1 MTKIISG
8 FPCIGKTTLYQTSNK
23 RIYMDLEFR
32 ETATTKGM
40 TQAQKD
46 AVFNCYA
53 QIIKSVYESAYYDY
67 VFVTDNR
74 LLLKHLY
81 LLHVPYT
88 LVVPHPTDHA
98 YICEHHKRVLK
109 RNNQQWYDLIIQP
122 RLDSLRHTINLV
134 KRYGMS
140 VKFLDSD
147 NQYLSDI
154 LSDL

>member
-8 FPCIGKTTLYQTSNK
+8 FPCIGKTTLYQTNK

-40 TQAQKD
+40 TLAQKD
-46 AVFNCYA
+46 SVFSYYA
-53 QIIKSVYESAYYDY
+53 QIIKTVYEAAYYDY

-98 YICEHHKRVLK
+98 YICEHHKRVLA
-109 RNNQQWYDLIIQP
+109 RNDQQWYDLIIQP
-122 RLDSLRHTINLV
+122 RLDALDAIINLV
-134 KRYGMS
+134 NKYEMPIKYLDLNKR
-140 VKFLDSD
+140 
-147 NQYLSDI
+147 YLSDL